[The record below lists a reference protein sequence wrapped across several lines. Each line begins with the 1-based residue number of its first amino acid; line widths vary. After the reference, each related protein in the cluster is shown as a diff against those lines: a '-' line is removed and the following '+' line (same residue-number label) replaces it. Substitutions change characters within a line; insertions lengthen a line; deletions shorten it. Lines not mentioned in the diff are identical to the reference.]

1 MVVPVELQAHDQA
14 VQAPAQVEAQAQ
26 VLVQVQP
33 IYPTPLQKV
42 LQMMQYQ
49 KQDVM
54 QAVDIILEDTGISQF
69 MMLMVML

>member
-1 MVVPVELQAHDQA
+1 MVVPVELQAQDQA